1 MAGWMAGQ
9 WDTRATAVT
18 EERGNMAPLKM
29 AQFIYAFYMKSFV
42 TLMIL
47 SLVTLFCRLVNI
59 GAVCV
64 AEEEEAKKTGNAQQK
79 IEITRNTQAR

>member
-18 EERGNMAPLKM
+18 EERDNMAPLKM

-59 GAVCV
+59 GAECVCV
-64 AEEEEAKKTGNAQQK
+64 WPKRKKPRRREMHNK
-79 IEITRNTQAR
+79 KLK